1 MKYISTRG
9 DSRKLDFMEV
19 LTSGTAKDGGLY
31 MPERFP
37 NFSED
42 EIRSFENLSYEEL
55 AANLLFPYIEGFLS
69 KNDFEEIVKNAYS
82 SFSIPEIV
90 RLNETRSLGFVL
102 ELFHGPTFAFKDVAM
117 QLLAALLDK
126 AAERSD
132 KKIVVLGA
140 TSGDTGSAAIE
151 ACKNFKDINIVI
163 LFPDQKI
170 SSVQQRQMTTSNA
183 DNVFPLSVKGN
194 FDDCQNH
201 VKKIFLENND
211 ENVRFVSINSI
222 NWTRIMAQSVYF
234 FYTKLKIKKDFIASI
249 PSGNFG
255 HAYAGWTA
263 KNMGLSFKGINV
275 ATNKNDVLHRL
286 FLKDIYQQKEATSSL
301 APSMD
306 ISVASNFERLLFE
319 VYKKDGSFLKN
330 LFSSFPSKPIKLSN
344 SPDDGWNRIKDFFQ
358 SSTCSDEDIID
369 TIVNNFN
376 HEDLLF
382 DPHTATALK
391 GNKDLNY
398 DLSEVVTFATAHP
411 AKFPEAVN
419 AKLDVLEE
427 NTPSKLKEIMT
438 MDESFSVVENNY
450 EDVVSFINSE
460 VLN

>member
-1 MKYISTRG
+1 
-9 DSRKLDFMEV
+9 
-19 LTSGTAKDGGLY
+19 
-31 MPERFP
+31 
-37 NFSED
+37 
-42 EIRSFENLSYEEL
+42 
-55 AANLLFPYIEGFLS
+55 
-69 KNDFEEIVKNAYS
+69 
-82 SFSIPEIV
+82 
-90 RLNETRSLGFVL
+90 
-102 ELFHGPTFAFKDVAM
+102 
-117 QLLAALLDK
+117 
-126 AAERSD
+126 
-132 KKIVVLGA
+132 
-140 TSGDTGSAAIE
+140 
-151 ACKNFKDINIVI
+151 
-163 LFPDQKI
+163 
-170 SSVQQRQMTTSNA
+170 
-183 DNVFPLSVKGN
+183 
-194 FDDCQNH
+194 
-201 VKKIFLENND
+201 
-211 ENVRFVSINSI
+211 
-222 NWTRIMAQSVYF
+222 MAQSVYF

-344 SPDDGWNRIKDFFQ
+344 LPDDGWNRIKDFFQ

>member
-1 MKYISTRG
+1 
-9 DSRKLDFMEV
+9 
-19 LTSGTAKDGGLY
+19 
-31 MPERFP
+31 
-37 NFSED
+37 
-42 EIRSFENLSYEEL
+42 
-55 AANLLFPYIEGFLS
+55 
-69 KNDFEEIVKNAYS
+69 
-82 SFSIPEIV
+82 
-90 RLNETRSLGFVL
+90 
-102 ELFHGPTFAFKDVAM
+102 
-117 QLLAALLDK
+117 
-126 AAERSD
+126 
-132 KKIVVLGA
+132 
-140 TSGDTGSAAIE
+140 
-151 ACKNFKDINIVI
+151 
-163 LFPDQKI
+163 
-170 SSVQQRQMTTSNA
+170 
-183 DNVFPLSVKGN
+183 
-194 FDDCQNH
+194 
-201 VKKIFLENND
+201 
-211 ENVRFVSINSI
+211 
-222 NWTRIMAQSVYF
+222 
-234 FYTKLKIKKDFIASI
+234 
-249 PSGNFG
+249 
-255 HAYAGWTA
+255 
-263 KNMGLSFKGINV
+263 
-275 ATNKNDVLHRL
+275 L

-319 VYKKDGSFLKN
+319 VYKKDGFFLKN

-344 SPDDGWNRIKDFFQ
+344 LPDEGWNRIKDFFQ

-376 HEDLLF
+376 LEDLLF

-450 EDVVSFINSE
+450 DDVVSFINSE

>member
-1 MKYISTRG
+1 
-9 DSRKLDFMEV
+9 
-19 LTSGTAKDGGLY
+19 
-31 MPERFP
+31 
-37 NFSED
+37 
-42 EIRSFENLSYEEL
+42 
-55 AANLLFPYIEGFLS
+55 
-69 KNDFEEIVKNAYS
+69 
-82 SFSIPEIV
+82 
-90 RLNETRSLGFVL
+90 
-102 ELFHGPTFAFKDVAM
+102 
-117 QLLAALLDK
+117 
-126 AAERSD
+126 
-132 KKIVVLGA
+132 
-140 TSGDTGSAAIE
+140 
-151 ACKNFKDINIVI
+151 
-163 LFPDQKI
+163 
-170 SSVQQRQMTTSNA
+170 
-183 DNVFPLSVKGN
+183 
-194 FDDCQNH
+194 
-201 VKKIFLENND
+201 
-211 ENVRFVSINSI
+211 
-222 NWTRIMAQSVYF
+222 MAQSVYF

-286 FLKDIYQQKEATSSL
+286 FLKDIYQQKKATSSL

-344 SPDDGWNRIKDFFQ
+344 LPDDGWNRIKDFFQ

-376 HEDLLF
+376 LEDLLF

-450 EDVVSFINSE
+450 EDVVSLSLIHISE
-460 VLN
+460 PTRPC